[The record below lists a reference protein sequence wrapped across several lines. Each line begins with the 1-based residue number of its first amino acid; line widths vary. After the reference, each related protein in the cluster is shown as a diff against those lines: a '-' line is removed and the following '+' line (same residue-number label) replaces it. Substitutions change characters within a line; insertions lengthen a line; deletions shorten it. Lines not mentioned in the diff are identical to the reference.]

1 MKRLEPILG
10 VGLWLL
16 VATESFV
23 VLPSPS
29 WGQDHHNRIFMTDQN
44 EPDLFEYFDPLLSP
58 HAYPN
63 GISPDRKTLSQKG
76 TVSGSSEG
84 SMDQVVPTFDFSSQI
99 AISIVDNRQQ
109 EPVRSSTIDPDF
121 FDPLLSPHMYP
132 NGTPEKLLV
141 DIDSATTGS
150 AVPSDTFEP
159 FDVADFVSL
168 LPSISAIDTKPT
180 LPFQQQDQPRQD
192 TVSPDVFDPLLSPHM
207 YPNGTPNRLVGD
219 KKKRVGVLL
228 MDHGS
233 RNQGSNDR
241 LHELAR
247 IYQES
252 VDGDQFV
259 VAAAHMELAS
269 PSIPEGL
276 QTLMERGVDEIIC
289 HPYFLSAQG
298 RHVSEDIPEIINGAI
313 EALGIEIPIVTT
325 PPVGSQTDIM
335 IGAVQSLVL
344 QHSNAL
350 KSRG

>member
-1 MKRLEPILG
+1 MKRLAPLMG
-10 VGLWLL
+10 VGLWLF
-16 VATESFV
+16 VTTESFV
-23 VLPSPS
+23 ILPSPS
-29 WGQDHHNRIFMTDQN
+29 WRHDHHNRIFMTDNN

-63 GISPDRKTLSQKG
+63 GISPDSKPSYQKG
-76 TVSGSSEG
+76 TVNGSSEV
-84 SMDQVVPTFDFSSQI
+84 SMNQITPTSDFVSQM
-99 AISIVDNRQQ
+99 AMSIVDNRQQ
-109 EPVRSSTIDPDF
+109 EPQRSSTIDPDF
-121 FDPLLSPHMYP
+121 FDPLLSPHMYS

-141 DIDSATTGS
+141 DQDTSS
-150 AVPSDTFEP
+150 YVPRDTYEP

-168 LPSISAIDTKPT
+168 LPSISAIDTMST
-180 LPFQQQDQPRQD
+180 LQFQQEDQPRRD
-192 TVSPDVFDPLLSPHM
+192 TVIPDVFDPLLSPHM

-276 QTLMERGVDEIIC
+276 QTLLERGVDEIIC

-313 EALGIEIPIVTT
+313 VTLGIEIPIVTT

-350 KSRG
+350 NSRG